1 MTDQRGRTCR
11 CGVAKFAC
19 DPFNVL
25 LSVFGRQSEAA
36 VTVVWVSDLHAEE
49 GAWGRT
55 HFDSNPIIIELDV
68 DCPVR
73 GALDVLAHELAHVI
87 AGFEAGHGPEWEA
100 AKAALLAALEAEP
113 DDEDQAG
120 H

>member
-1 MTDQRGRTCR
+1 MTTT
-11 CGVAKFAC
+11 KFAC

-25 LSVFGRQSEAA
+25 LAVFEGRSAA
-36 VTVVWVSDLHAEE
+36 SVTVIWVSDLHAAE

-55 HFDSNPIIIELDV
+55 HFDGHPIIIELDV

-87 AGFEAGHGPEWEA
+87 AGLDEGHGPKWEA
-100 AKAALLAALEAEP
+100 AKDALLAALESEL
-113 DDEDQAG
+113 DDEDDA
-120 H
+120 